1 MRFTP
6 WYFVLRTLSFVLCP
20 LSFVLRLRIIL
31 VAAISFS
38 LGCSK
43 RESRNVAAPYPNRPV
58 KVLVPFAAGGGS
70 DTFAR
75 VIAQGVKDNRLLPQP
90 LVVINVPGAGGT
102 IGSRR
107 ARDAPADGYTL
118 LNLHD
123 AILTA
128 KHAGVA
134 SFGPEAFQPVAA
146 TGRVGLVV
154 VVEENSAI
162 NQLRELMEAARAAP
176 DSLVFAATLG
186 APSHFAGL
194 LLEKTCPGASFRF
207 TQLGGGAKRFGA
219 LKGGHVSLTVFSVS
233 EFVQFQP
240 AGLRALAYLG
250 SQRHPALAN
259 VPTARELGFDVLAS
273 TMHFWWLPKGTG
285 P

>member
-6 WYFVLRTLSFVLCP
+6 WYFVLCPSYFVR
-20 LSFVLRLRIIL
+20 RLGFIL
-31 VAAISFS
+31 AAAISFS

-134 SFGPEAFQPVAA
+134 SFGPDA
-146 TGRVGLVV
+146 
-154 VVEENSAI
+154 
-162 NQLRELMEAARAAP
+162 
-176 DSLVFAATLG
+176 DSGT
-186 APSHFAGL
+186 PI
-194 LLEKTCPGASFRF
+194 P
-207 TQLGGGAKRFGA
+207 
-219 LKGGHVSLTVFSVS
+219 
-233 EFVQFQP
+233 
-240 AGLRALAYLG
+240 
-250 SQRHPALAN
+250 
-259 VPTARELGFDVLAS
+259 PTASPVGD
-273 TMHFWWLPKGTG
+273 
-285 P
+285 